1 MGYSPWGHKESGMTE
16 PLTLPLF
23 HHSLTAPHRPF
34 NSSEDLVP
42 VAIQFL
48 TCVSELLFTLSLFPL
63 VLLKKKKKK
72 DRERENSSPE
82 LWSPFNF
89 LS

>member
-1 MGYSPWGHKESGMTE
+1 MTE

-63 VLLKKKKKK
+63 VLLKKKKE
-72 DRERENSSPE
+72 RERENSSPE